1 MKNGER
7 LFEKFGEVNEKYI
20 HEAENFAATN
30 AGSIFLNENTEGFQ
44 NEITEDS
51 GTEENIRIVRK
62 TGGNRIVKTA
72 AIAAAFLLV
81 CGGIFK
87 YHLVNSNNGNNIPV
101 PASTA
106 EVSDT
111 EVTEETEITESSE
124 ETEGSLKFNSD
135 GTMYYVP
142 DLTNLPYWEA
152 EETYGELFEYTKCVY
167 DDTIAEGYIIKTDPP
182 AGTELPVGSKLCVI
196 ASMGCVP
203 ESLKT
208 TTDEKSNTSTEENEF
223 IVPDL
228 VGRDLEEVIEQYNGL
243 IRFYI
248 KEQMFS
254 EDYPRGTILDQDFEP
269 DTAIEPGKLVQL
281 VVSKGPMA
289 LCTKL
294 PDLIGKDAE
303 ETKKALEDLGIT
315 VNTVIKD
322 TDKVPEGKVA
332 DFSID
337 PGTKIELPAEVTMF
351 VSSGHGEETERIIN
365 LQIPESADGN
375 FTVKA
380 YVDNELWKEYS
391 YDINGGETISFPI
404 SASGESKAV
413 TLILKNFD
421 LEAELGRYSISFDPD
436 DSEYMEIISED
447 VEGAFR
453 EVCGS
458 Y

>member
-20 HEAENFAATN
+20 HEAENFVGTN
-30 AGSIFLNENTEGFQ
+30 AKSNFLNENTEGFQ

-81 CGGIFK
+81 CGGILK
-87 YHLVNSNNGNNIPV
+87 YHLDNKNIGNNIPV

-124 ETEGSLKFNSD
+124 E
-135 GTMYYVP
+135 
-142 DLTNLPYWEA
+142 
-152 EETYGELFEYTKCVY
+152 
-167 DDTIAEGYIIKTDPP
+167 
-182 AGTELPVGSKLCVI
+182 
-196 ASMGCVP
+196 
-203 ESLKT
+203 
-208 TTDEKSNTSTEENEF
+208 TEENEF

-254 EDYPRGTILDQDFEP
+254 EDYPRGAILEQDFEP

-281 VVSKGPMA
+281 VVSKGKMVA
-289 LCTKL
+289 CVKL

-303 ETKKALEDLGIT
+303 ETKKALEDLDIN
-315 VNTVIKD
+315 VNTVIID

-337 PGTKIELPAEVTMF
+337 PGTKIELPAEITMF

-380 YVDNELWKEYS
+380 YVDNTLWKEYA

-404 SASGESKAV
+404 SASGESKTV
-413 TLILKNFD
+413 ILILRNFD
-421 LEAELGRYSISFDPD
+421 LGAELGIYSISFDPD

-453 EVCGS
+453 AVCGS

>member
-20 HEAENFAATN
+20 HEAENFAGTN
-30 AGSIFLNENTEGFQ
+30 TGSNFLNENTEGFQ
-44 NEITEDS
+44 KEITEDS

-87 YHLVNSNNGNNIPV
+87 YHLENVNSGKNIPL
-101 PASTA
+101 PASTV

-111 EVTEETEITESSE
+111 AVTEETEITESSE
-124 ETEGSLKFNSD
+124 ETEGLLKYNSD

-142 DLTNLPYWEA
+142 DLTNLPVWEA
-152 EETYGELFEYTKCVY
+152 EEKYVGLFEGIRCVY

-182 AGTELPVGSKLCVI
+182 AGTELPVGSKLLLI
-196 ASMGCVP
+196 ASMGCIP
-203 ESLKT
+203 DSLKT
-208 TTDEKSNTSTEENEF
+208 TTDEDVITSIEEDEF
-223 IVPDL
+223 IVPDM
-228 VGRDLEEVIEQYNGL
+228 VGQSLEEVMKQYEG
-243 IRFYI
+243 IMSFHI

-254 EDYPRGTILDQDFEP
+254 NDYPRGAILEQDVEP
-269 DTAIEPGKLVQL
+269 DFVLKIGHHVQV

-337 PGTKIELPAEVTMF
+337 PWTKIELPAEVTMF
-351 VSSGHGEETERIIN
+351 VSSGHGEETERIITF
-365 LQIPESADGN
+365 QTPESVNGN

-391 YDINGGETISFPI
+391 YDINGAETISFPI

-413 TLILKNFD
+413 TLVLKNFD

-436 DSEYMEIISED
+436 DSEYLEIISED

-453 EVCGS
+453 AVCGS

>member
-20 HEAENFAATN
+20 HEAENFVGTN
-30 AGSIFLNENTEGFQ
+30 AGSNFLNENTEGFQ

-135 GTMYYVP
+135 GTMRLNE
-142 DLTNLPYWEA
+142 D
-152 EETYGELFEYTKCVY
+152 
-167 DDTIAEGYIIKTDPP
+167 
-182 AGTELPVGSKLCVI
+182 
-196 ASMGCVP
+196 
-203 ESLKT
+203 
-208 TTDEKSNTSTEENEF
+208 EF
-223 IVPDL
+223 IVPDM
-228 VGRDLEEVIEQYNGL
+228 VGQSLEEVIEQYNGL

-254 EDYPRGTILDQDFEP
+254 EDYPRGAILEQDFEP
-269 DTAIEPGKLVQL
+269 NTAIEPGKLVQL
-281 VVSKGPMA
+281 VVSKGKMA
-289 LCTKL
+289 LCVIL

-337 PGTKIELPAEVTMF
+337 PGTKIELPAEITMF

-391 YDINGGETISFPI
+391 YDINGGETISLPI
-404 SASGESKAV
+404 SASGESKTV
-413 TLILKNFD
+413 ILILRNFD
-421 LEAELGRYSISFDPD
+421 LGAELGIYSISFDPD
-436 DSEYMEIISED
+436 DSEYLETISED

-453 EVCGS
+453 AVCGS